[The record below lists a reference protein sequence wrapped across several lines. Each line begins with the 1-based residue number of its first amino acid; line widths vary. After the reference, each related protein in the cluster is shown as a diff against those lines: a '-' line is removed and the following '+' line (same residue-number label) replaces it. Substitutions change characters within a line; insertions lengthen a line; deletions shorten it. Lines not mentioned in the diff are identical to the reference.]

1 MRPWIVPASFPSVRS
16 GWLTGTLLGIVLG
29 LSVFPPVRYTLGA
42 QLQLTLVQDT
52 LPYLRA
58 LDVRRGAGEVPRL
71 NRVAASAREDYLLQ
85 VGRATALAHVAEP
98 GRSIPTSP
106 VPVSSERDLT
116 LVRLGMIA
124 RDFPVAPG
132 AYAHLIRY
140 MMRDRVRI
148 IRSELRAPAPR
159 RSGGGDAAAAL
170 RETDEEGPARSIP
183 ARRRDVRLIEWAVRS
198 GQRLDRDN
206 AFWPTMLAITY
217 FAALRDAEALQALEQ
232 AARKP
237 RWDAYLYE
245 EILGQWRLYAA
256 AYGDYGA
263 AQKIGPLSMLA
274 FPHLRELRYM
284 AEMAR
289 WHADRAADAGQF
301 GRAIRIRRHLG
312 WLGRCLRDTAHWSY
326 EALYGT
332 DLFFLASTDR
342 GARFAPSAIRHLQQW
357 QRAATGYLGLLERQ
371 RRQQERQWLYQ
382 EAQLCCELRD
392 RIDVARVD
400 AAYPGIP
407 PGIPLLAL
415 FRYWMLGYCLLQQA
429 LAFGLCAVLLS
440 LLVRWRVPDRH
451 VRLWRIAVGVTVP
464 GCLSGALFL
473 LFGAV
478 PTARAALLLL
488 AAACALCV
496 LVAHWLASSHAR
508 AELHWSPGATGR
520 MLALLLIP
528 ALAAL
533 HAMQNYLTSLH
544 PVATL
549 LASLT
554 GAVPDRRPQDALL
567 IALLTAGLPF
577 LAILVLTLRALYRR
591 VSPAQSVVIGVRSLA
606 LPMVTCLL
614 LVYLLVLHQTLRYDA
629 AASVAINMA
638 ARNDLQ
644 WVLIHS
650 APPDA

>member
-1 MRPWIVPASFPSVRS
+1 MDRPVSALSLRS
-16 GWLTGTLLGIVLG
+16 GWLTGALLGMLLG

-42 QLQLTLVQDT
+42 QLQLALVQDT
-52 LPYLRA
+52 LPYLRV
-58 LDVRRGAGEVPRL
+58 LDVRRGAAEVPRL
-71 NRVAASAREDYLLQ
+71 NRIAAGAREDYLLQ
-85 VGRATALAHVAEP
+85 VGRATVLAHVGERSDRAP
-98 GRSIPTSP
+98 GASP
-106 VPVSSERDLT
+106 ALRERDMV

-140 MMRDRVRI
+140 MLRDRVRI
-148 IRSELRAPAPR
+148 IRSELRPAEHAADHEAPV
-159 RSGGGDAAAAL
+159 RSL
-170 RETDEEGPARSIP
+170 P

-206 AFWPTMLAITY
+206 AFWPAMLAVTY

-232 AARKP
+232 AARRP

-289 WHADRAADAGQF
+289 WHADRAARAGHF

-312 WLGRCLRDTAHWSY
+312 WLGRVLRDTAHWSY

-332 DLFFLASTDR
+332 DLFFIASTDR
-342 GARFAPSAIRHLQQW
+342 GARFAPSAIRHLSQW
-357 QRAATGYLGLLERQ
+357 QRAAAGYLGLLERQ

-400 AAYPGIP
+400 ASYPGIP

-415 FRYWMLGYCLLQQA
+415 FGHWMMGYCLLQQA
-429 LAFGLCAVLLS
+429 LASGLCGVLLS
-440 LLVRWRVPDRH
+440 LLVRWRIPARYA
-451 VRLWRIAVGVTVP
+451 RLLRIAAGAVLA
-464 GCLSGALFL
+464 GCFSGAIFL
-473 LFGAV
+473 LLGAV

-488 AAACALCV
+488 ATGCALCV
-496 LVAHWLASSHAR
+496 LVAQRLAPGHSR
-508 AELHWSPGATGR
+508 EDRHWSSGTIGR
-520 MLALLLIP
+520 MLALLLLP
-528 ALAAL
+528 VLVAL
-533 HAMQNYLTSLH
+533 HAMQHYLTSLH
-544 PVATL
+544 PVAIL
-549 LASLT
+549 LASMT
-554 GAVPDRRPQDALL
+554 GAVSDRRPQDALL

-577 LAILVLTLRALYRR
+577 LAVIGLTLRALYHRF
-591 VSPAQSVVIGVRSLA
+591 SPVQSVVAGVRRLA
-606 LPMVTCLL
+606 LPLVTCLL
-614 LVYLLVLHQTLRYDA
+614 LVYLLVLHQTLRDDA
-629 AASVAINMA
+629 AASQAINMA
-638 ARNDLQ
+638 ARHDLR

-650 APPDA
+650 TPPDV